1 MSLKKKTGSKQH
13 RLLYSFL
20 VGDVEDP
27 DILANFRI
35 QEWLATREGRWCELN
50 AEDLRYNL
58 EMGEVEYHYR
68 CRVYGSFN
76 SKMLTAYELMWN
88 YNENIN

>member
-1 MSLKKKTGSKQH
+1 MSLKKKIGSKQH

-27 DILANFRI
+27 DILASFRI

-76 SKMLTAYELMWN
+76 PKMLTVYELMWN